1 MILSP
6 FLIKWV
12 GIGLLTAAITAGGY
26 SVYSNIRQAGYT
38 EAATKYQLV
47 IDNQQKLIDTKLKD
61 IEQLSSTLVTES
73 RASNTALASSVY
85 SILNKVKGVPL
96 VVVKD
101 GKCTPSQTFSDTID
115 AVNKRVNES
124 MKETQK

>member
-6 FLIKWV
+6 LLIKWAGV
-12 GIGLLTAAITAGGY
+12 GLVIAALLFGAR
-26 SVYSNIRQAGYT
+26 SVYSNIKESGYQ

-47 IDNQQKLIDTKLKD
+47 IDKQQDVIDAKLKN
-61 IEQLSSTLVTES
+61 IEELSHLLVTES
-73 RASNTALASSVY
+73 RVSNTLLAANVS
-85 SILNKVKGVPL
+85 SILTKVKGVPL

-124 MKETQK
+124 IKESQK